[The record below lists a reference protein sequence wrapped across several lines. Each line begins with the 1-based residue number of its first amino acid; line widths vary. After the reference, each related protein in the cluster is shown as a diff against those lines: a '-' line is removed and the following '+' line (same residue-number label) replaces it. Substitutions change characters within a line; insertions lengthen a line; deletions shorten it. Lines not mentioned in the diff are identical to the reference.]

1 MGTPAVPWTEI
12 RPTTGLLGR
21 LSVREVWSFREV
33 AWMLAFR
40 ELKVRYKQTALGVLW
55 VAIQPLAGVVLFTL
69 VFGKLAGLPSDGM
82 PYPLFVYAGLILW
95 GYFAASAERATQ
107 SLVDDRELITKVFF
121 PRLLAPAAALLPRLI
136 DLVISLGVIAVA
148 AALYGVTPGPEV
160 VLVPVWIAGTVIV
173 TFGAGLLFSALNVR
187 YRDVGNAIGLLLQ
200 LWMFASPVVFA
211 SSSVH
216 GWLRTVMSLNPLTGL
231 LDGFRWSLL
240 AAPAPPAV
248 DLLSLVGAALLC
260 TGGLVYF
267 QRSERRFADL
277 I

>member
-1 MGTPAVPWTEI
+1 M
-12 RPTTGLLGR
+12 
-21 LSVREVWSFREV
+21 
-33 AWMLAFR
+33 
-40 ELKVRYKQTALGVLW
+40 
-55 VAIQPLAGVVLFTL
+55 
-69 VFGKLAGLPSDGM
+69 
-82 PYPLFVYAGLILW
+82 
-95 GYFAASAERATQ
+95 
-107 SLVDDRELITKVFF
+107 
-121 PRLLAPAAALLPRLI
+121 
-136 DLVISLGVIAVA
+136 ISLGVIAVA
-148 AALYGVTPGPEV
+148 AALYGVTLGPEV

-200 LWMFASPVVFA
+200 LWLFASPVVFA

-240 AAPAPPAV
+240 GAPAPPAV
-248 DLLSLVGAALLC
+248 DLLSLAGAVLLC
-260 TGGLVYF
+260 TCGLVYF